1 MRQTLPLASAV
12 ALMSLTPTAV
22 ADTPPY
28 QPCPLLRAYYP
39 ALTISKE
46 AETVKSFAAD
56 FTSLFDHLI
65 ESNGSEDF
73 GAITPNTTS
82 FSVVLFSGSETT
94 DDDPIFFEYHYT
106 APKATKNSTVDA
118 NTIFPL
124 GTLTQL
130 FTVYSWLVEV
140 GDGHWDTSITVFL
153 PELNDASAADLA
165 VEWDDITVGALAGHM
180 SGLARDCKLLPK
192 STTPATPLSVA
203 DGRRLAHACIL
214 SQPCPRADFIQNIG
228 GQAPLFLPD
237 TTPVISN
244 AAFQLL
250 ALALEAQSGNRTLD
264 QVLSTG
270 LFEPLGM
277 ANSGLLTLAENTQ
290 VFAQDLNGSAIG
302 EPGALSM
309 LSTAADLA
317 RAGHAML
324 SSRLISPAATRRWLQ
339 PVADTS
345 NLRNAIG
352 RPWEIYHAG
361 RQGNSSILDVFTKTG
376 SIGHY
381 ASYFGL
387 APDFDAGFAILA
399 HEAEAARGPD
409 LNVYADIVSLA
420 VAQLQDLAAAEM
432 AARYAGTFVGP
443 AGTATFTVSGDGPGL
458 AVSRLEAGEVDLRA
472 EIAAAAGVG
481 LEDLDFRLYPSNVA
495 TETRHQFV
503 AVFQD
508 KGAPVDMGT
517 PTCVTW
523 QDVGALGLTFDVR
536 VMFDLDMSGKATNVT
551 VAGGSLSLMRVAWY
565 PVQQQRSRWSRRY
578 IRV

>member
-12 ALMSLTPTAV
+12 ALISLTPTAV

-39 ALTISKE
+39 APTISKE

-73 GAITPNTTS
+73 GAITPDTTS
-82 FSVVLFSGSETT
+82 FSVVLFSGSESI

-106 APKATKNSTVDA
+106 APNAPKNSTVDV

-140 GDGHWDTSITVFL
+140 GDGHWDTPITVFL
-153 PELNDASAADLA
+153 PELNHASAADLA

-180 SGLARDCKLLPK
+180 SGLARD
-192 STTPATPLSVA
+192 S
-203 DGRRLAHACIL
+203 HACIL
-214 SQPCPRADFIQNIG
+214 SQPCSRADFIRNVS

-250 ALALEAQSGNRTLD
+250 VLALEAHNGNRTFE
-264 QVLSTG
+264 QVLSNG
-270 LFEPLGM
+270 VFEPLRM
-277 ANSGLLTLAENTQ
+277 TNSGLLTLVKNTQ
-290 VFAQDLNGSAIG
+290 IFAQDLNGSAIG

-345 NLRNAIG
+345 NLRNAVG

-361 RQGNSSILDVFTKTG
+361 RQANSSIVDVFTKTG

-387 APDFDAGFAILA
+387 APDLDAGFAILA
-399 HEAEAARGPD
+399 HDTEAARGPD
-409 LNVYADIVSLA
+409 LNAYADIVSLA
-420 VAQLQDLAAAEM
+420 VAQLQELAAAEM

-443 AGTATFTVSGDGPGL
+443 AGAATFTVSGDGPGL
-458 AVSRLEAGEVDLRA
+458 VVSRLEAGEVDLRA
-472 EIAAAAGVG
+472 DIAAAAGVG

-517 PTCVTW
+517 PTCITW

-536 VMFDLDMSGKATNVT
+536 VVFDIDMSGKATNVT
-551 VAGGSLSLMRVAWY
+551 LAGGSLSLTRVA
-565 PVQQQRSRWSRRY
+565 
-578 IRV
+578 